1 MVTTHGH
8 CSDVAQISAEMRLS
22 EYDPVKLENLLGH
35 MSISDSQ
42 RVRKQEAEDMGR
54 EWSASEDGLEQRAKA
69 EDWLLKSEV
78 CPCSV
83 PPHVTS
89 PPCGPPCHRKGDTGT
104 NCP

>member
-78 CPCSV
+78 CPCS
-83 PPHVTS
+83 S
-89 PPCGPPCHRKGDTGT
+89 RDTL
-104 NCP
+104 